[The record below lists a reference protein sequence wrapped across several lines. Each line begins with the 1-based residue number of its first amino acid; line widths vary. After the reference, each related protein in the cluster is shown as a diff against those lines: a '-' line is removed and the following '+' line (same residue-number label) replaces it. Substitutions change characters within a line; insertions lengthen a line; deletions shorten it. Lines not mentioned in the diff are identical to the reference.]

1 MRKTRRCCRK
11 VADRVYPRSDKSCER
26 YLDLAKREPM
36 PEKESQ
42 HNYALIELELLYE
55 SPHIGG
61 AVGEMN
67 TIRPDSLPIRVLT
80 KICDLMLLNLL
91 FILTCATVVFSGT
104 GLAALYAVTLK
115 MVRGKDYAPLK
126 GFVRAARGN
135 FIPSVLATILL
146 FLDGTLIAYLCYVLY
161 ADTLLVPPEL
171 FVLLTIAALLFT
183 AVLSWLFPLLAGFD
197 NTFLHHLTNAA
208 KLVNL
213 LPLLLALLFPRLLG
227 QFAAFW
233 LLIGLAAGAFIN
245 SFYLSRI
252 FDAKGN

>member
-1 MRKTRRCCRK
+1 M
-11 VADRVYPRSDKSCER
+11 
-26 YLDLAKREPM
+26 
-36 PEKESQ
+36 
-42 HNYALIELELLYE
+42 
-55 SPHIGG
+55 
-61 AVGEMN
+61 
-67 TIRPDSLPIRVLT
+67 IRPDSFPIRFLT
-80 KICDLMLLNLL
+80 KICDLLFLNLL

-104 GLAALYAVTLK
+104 GITALYTVTLK
-115 MVRGKDYAPLK
+115 MIQRKEYTPLK
-126 GFVRAARGN
+126 GFARAAHDN
-135 FIPSVLATILL
+135 FIPSVPATILL
-146 FLDGTLIAYLCYVLY
+146 FLDGALIAYLCYVLY
-161 ADTLLVPPEL
+161 ADALLISPEL
-171 FVLLTIAALLFT
+171 FVLLAIAAILLT

-208 KLVNL
+208 KLALANLPVTCLVTLVNL

>member
-1 MRKTRRCCRK
+1 M
-11 VADRVYPRSDKSCER
+11 
-26 YLDLAKREPM
+26 
-36 PEKESQ
+36 
-42 HNYALIELELLYE
+42 
-55 SPHIGG
+55 
-61 AVGEMN
+61 
-67 TIRPDSLPIRVLT
+67 IRPDSLPIRVLT

-126 GFVRAARGN
+126 GFVRAARDN
-135 FIPSVLATILL
+135 FIPSVPATILL

-171 FVLLTIAALLFT
+171 FALLTIAALLFT

-208 KLVNL
+208 KLALANLPVTCLVTLVNL

>member
-1 MRKTRRCCRK
+1 
-11 VADRVYPRSDKSCER
+11 
-26 YLDLAKREPM
+26 
-36 PEKESQ
+36 
-42 HNYALIELELLYE
+42 
-55 SPHIGG
+55 
-61 AVGEMN
+61 MN

-208 KLVNL
+208 KLALANLPVTCLVTLVNL

-233 LLIGLAAGAFIN
+233 LLIGLAAGAFAN

-252 FDAKGN
+252 LDTKGN